1 MKPVFYLQRINMKNF
16 NYYLNKV
23 QSINES
29 TKLRTVTVEYSNGQ
43 KIPTSMAAHL
53 TDDDIRNYYKI
64 GKEFNLGNG
73 EYDNMQRVVGVEI
86 DPIINK
92 YVITDNKGK
101 YITAKFNSEQNKNIP
116 SWTDNIEFAYVYES
130 TEDANNAITSLKEFL
145 QNIPVV
151 IMPFKRSLNESFGT
165 DNFEKHAINFITK
178 YGAKYIDND
187 ASILEYLQNNDE
199 DNSSEHNVIKL
210 KEILNNSFKSYK
222 DGDDDTVH
230 LIPINGSRI
239 EHFVEYV
246 GDNDAIKKY
255 VLSLNSKDWIKS
267 KDGYLYYVTDVKNRL
282 NAIKENIDNN
292 IASQY
297 QSTIEIKD
305 DVDDVPLVLSL
316 GLITNEHVYYHNPEG
331 DELYCYDRN
340 MNLLYTT
347 GYQIDEIFMDDIKK
361 YLWAS
366 PDMQYNIKSIE
377 EEAKAPTFESKNAD
391 DFVNVLNDYTKWL
404 SKIKQNST
412 FEAIIN
418 YNIMSM
424 VVPAFDQWRTV
435 NMSSTVGDTNYA
447 IDYMDKTYCI
457 QPGDV
462 ELVKA
467 NIGKQI
473 TFRYDATKPLRYM
486 EDIKIK
492 Q

>member
-1 MKPVFYLQRINMKNF
+1 MKPVFYLQKINMKNF

-23 QSINES
+23 KTVTEA
-29 TKLRTVTVEYSNGQ
+29 LRHVTVEYSDGQ

-53 TDDDIRNYYKI
+53 TDEDIRNYFKV
-64 GKEFNLGNG
+64 GKKFNLGKG
-73 EYDNMQRVVGVEI
+73 EHDDVQTVV
-86 DPIINK
+86 N
-92 YVITDNKGK
+92 
-101 YITAKFNSEQNKNIP
+101 
-116 SWTDNIEFAYVYES
+116 
-130 TEDANNAITSLKEFL
+130 
-145 QNIPVV
+145 VV
-151 IMPFKRSLNESFGT
+151 INESFGT

-222 DGDDDTVH
+222 DGDNDTVH

-255 VLSLNSKDWIKS
+255 VLSLDSKDWIKS
-267 KDGYLYYVTDVKNRL
+267 KDGYLYFVTDVKNRL

-297 QSTIEIKD
+297 QPTIEIKD
-305 DVDDVPLVLSL
+305 DIDDVPLVLSL

-331 DELYCYDRN
+331 DELYLYDRN
-340 MNLLYTT
+340 MNLIMY
-347 GYQIDEIFMDDIKK
+347 GAESVENIFFEDIKD

-366 PDMQYNIKSIE
+366 PDMQYNIKCIE
-377 EEAKAPTFESKNAD
+377 EEDAKYNTPTFESKNSN

-404 SKIKQNST
+404 SKIKQTST
-412 FEAIIN
+412 FEAIVN

-424 VVPAFDQWRTV
+424 VVPPFDQWRTV